1 MGRSLPLPPRRCST
15 GSTSC
20 IDRLEIRAVS
30 SRSKWRHSPLRGTAC
45 ASFSSM
51 GTPVRGISSSRRR
64 ANPPLDWEAADAEGM
79 PLWDLFHFLRSFGFS
94 LSKEAGRHDHLRS
107 FADHVLAASEL
118 NRLLVE
124 TTTRYCAQTSL
135 SPGSCSRSSTSA
147 GCIAPSRRHLAC
159 GKTGCSRAATSTF
172 CVSPSTDGTPLG
184 CNVSFTAG
192 SPLSHRC
199 GSSSVPLR
207 RRSLP

>member
-1 MGRSLPLPPRRCST
+1 MPLPPRRCST

-20 IDRLEIRAVS
+20 IDLLEMSRFLTEQVAALAAAGDGMRLVFQHGDPGP
-30 SRSKWRHSPLRGTAC
+30 WNLLV
-45 ASFSSM
+45 
-51 GTPVRGISSSRRR
+51 TPEGQP
-64 ANPPLDWEAADAEGM
+64 AFLDWEAADAEGM
-79 PLWDLFHFLRSFGFS
+79 PLWDLFHFLRSFDS
-94 LSKEAGRHDHLRS
+94 PLSKEAGRHDHLRS

-172 CVSPSTDGTPLG
+172 CVSPSTDGTPWAATSL
-184 CNVSFTAG
+184 
-192 SPLSHRC
+192 
-199 GSSSVPLR
+199 
-207 RRSLP
+207 SLPVAP